1 VRNRFFGVYV
11 TLQIEAHFDCL
22 FQQLKKAPS
31 PSISQASKPKVFTSK
46 RIFTFI
52 QSPIARYLVLPCLVV
67 SQLALKF
74 EVGREQSYRFID
86 GGSIIFRRYF

>member
-52 QSPIARYLVLPCLVV
+52 QSPIARYFGVTL
-67 SQLALKF
+67 F
-74 EVGREQSYRFID
+74 
-86 GGSIIFRRYF
+86 GGKSTSAKV